1 MEFMKPVS
9 LRVLIVCGIT
19 LATIGVLG
27 IKHWTVA
34 AAPEKG
40 KYLPFRLATLGQTY
54 DEVIRNSGQP
64 KESIILPS
72 GIESLRF
79 QDDSIRQLV
88 EISPKTKKVIQIYVF
103 QKMPF
108 TETEIQ
114 GLLKANSEG
123 HQWKPK
129 GAQGD
134 IYSYGRTDGGLSRGG
149 PKADGEF
156 MLAILSG
163 SELKK
168 P

>member
-40 KYLPFRLATLGQTY
+40 KYLPFRLATLGQTH
-54 DEVIRNSGQP
+54 DEVIRDSGQP

-72 GIESLRF
+72 GIESMRF

-103 QKMPF
+103 KKRPF
-108 TETEIQ
+108 TDTEIQ
-114 GLLKANSEG
+114 GLLKDNSEG

-129 GAQGD
+129 AD
-134 IYSYGRTDGGLSRGG
+134 IYAYRRTDGGLSRGG
-149 PKADGEF
+149 PMADGEF
-156 MLAILSG
+156 MFAIISG
-163 SELKK
+163 SELK
-168 P
+168 